1 MKKFLRYFLQGLL
14 FVIPLFFT
22 VYVLV
27 VFIRWVDNFVPSLFE
42 AHLFPGMGI
51 VIVVSFV
58 TIVGYLGSTL
68 IAKPAFTV
76 FENFL
81 YKLPLINLIY
91 SSTKDVVGAFVG
103 DKKKFSQPVM
113 VRVNKDFDFYRLG
126 FITQTDLNI
135 INLPDKVA
143 VYFPHSYNISGNLF
157 SVRISVYHR
166 YHIVVPCFALSLRH
180 RIYQR
185 RYLPGGC

>member
-22 VYVLV
+22 IYVLV
-27 VFIRWVDNFVPSLFE
+27 VFIRWVDNFVPSLLE
-42 AHLFPGMGI
+42 TELFPGLGI
-51 VIVVSFV
+51 VIVVSIV
-58 TIVGYLGSTL
+58 TFVGYLGSTL

-113 VRVNKDFDFYRLG
+113 VKVNKDYDFYRLG
-126 FITQTDLNI
+126 FITQADLSVI
-135 INLPDKVA
+135 DLPGKVA

-157 SVRISVYHR
+157 
-166 YHIVVPCFALSLRH
+166 IVPKENITIVHAPSSEVMKFVVS
-180 RIYQR
+180 
-185 RYLPGGC
+185 GGVSGFHH

>member
-22 VYVLV
+22 IYVLV

-42 AHLFPGMGI
+42 TKLFPGLGI
-51 VIVVSFV
+51 VIVVSVV
-58 TIVGYLGSTL
+58 TIIGYLGSTL

-126 FITQTDLNI
+126 FITQSDLKVI
-135 INLPDKVA
+135 DLHDKVA

-157 SVRISVYHR
+157 
-166 YHIVVPCFALSLRH
+166 IVPKENITIVHAPSSEVMKFVVS
-180 RIYQR
+180 
-185 RYLPGGC
+185 GGVSGFHH

>member
-22 VYVLV
+22 IYVLV

-42 AHLFPGMGI
+42 TEFFPGLGI
-51 VIVVSFV
+51 VIVVSVV
-58 TIVGYLGSTL
+58 TVIGYLGSTL

-113 VRVNKDFDFYRLG
+113 VKVNKDFDFYRLG
-126 FITQTDLNI
+126 FITQTDLNV

-143 VYFPHSYNISGNLF
+143 VYFPHSYNISGNLYI
-157 SVRISVYHR
+157 VPKERITIIQAPSSEVMKF
-166 YHIVVPCFALSLRH
+166 VVS
-180 RIYQR
+180 
-185 RYLPGGC
+185 GGVSGFHH

>member
-42 AHLFPGMGI
+42 TDLFPGLGI
-51 VIVVSFV
+51 VIVVSVV
-58 TIVGYLGSTL
+58 TIIGYLGSTL

-113 VRVNKDFDFYRLG
+113 VKVNKDFDFYRLG
-126 FITQTDLNI
+126 FITQTDLNV

-143 VYFPHSYNISGNLF
+143 VYFPHSYNISGNLYI
-157 SVRISVYHR
+157 VPKERITIIQAPSSEVMKF
-166 YHIVVPCFALSLRH
+166 VVS
-180 RIYQR
+180 
-185 RYLPGGC
+185 GGVSGFHH